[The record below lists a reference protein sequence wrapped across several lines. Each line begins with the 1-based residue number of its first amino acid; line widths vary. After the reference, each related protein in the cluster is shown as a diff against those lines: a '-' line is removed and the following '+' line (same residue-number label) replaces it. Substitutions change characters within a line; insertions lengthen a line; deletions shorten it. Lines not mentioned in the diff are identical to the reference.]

1 MSFICYDVVFNA
13 LFTDKVNILAKMVSD
28 ITGMDY
34 EILENN
40 ITLETNEIPVN
51 SLNEKVKK
59 CDFILRIDENNILN
73 LEINTSYYTGQ
84 VIKNLAY
91 LCSIFMRLTK
101 KSEKY
106 SDDLNVVQLNIDCYE
121 KNKTMEAL
129 SEYKT

>member
-1 MSFICYDVVFNA
+1 MFTA
-13 LFTDKVNILAKMVSD
+13 LFTDEVNILAKMVLD

-40 ITLETNEIPVN
+40 IALETNEIPVN

-73 LEINTSYYTGQ
+73 LERNISHYTGY

-91 LCSIFMRLTK
+91 LCSIFSKLTK

-121 KNKTMEAL
+121 KNRTKGGFGWKGKWKRL
-129 SEYKT
+129 WIK